1 MILKFDFQRD
11 EVSFFF
17 LLSHPTALSCI
28 TRTRRTTTELFT
40 VQQIIGCGDEAV
52 LAAGT
57 VDYIGFSYYMTNA
70 VRADA
75 AATNGEDLG

>member
-1 MILKFDFQRD
+1 M
-11 EVSFFF
+11 
-17 LLSHPTALSCI
+17 
-28 TRTRRTTTELFT
+28 ELFT
-40 VQQIIGCGDEAV
+40 VQQIIGCGETI

-57 VDYIGFSYYMTNA
+57 VDYVGFSYYMTNA

>member
-1 MILKFDFQRD
+1 M
-11 EVSFFF
+11 
-17 LLSHPTALSCI
+17 
-28 TRTRRTTTELFT
+28 ELFT
-40 VQQIIGCGDEAV
+40 VQQIIGCDDETI

-75 AATNGEDLG
+75 AAANGEDLG

>member
-1 MILKFDFQRD
+1 M
-11 EVSFFF
+11 
-17 LLSHPTALSCI
+17 
-28 TRTRRTTTELFT
+28 ELFT
-40 VQQIIGCGDEAV
+40 VQQIIGCDDETI

>member
-1 MILKFDFQRD
+1 M
-11 EVSFFF
+11 
-17 LLSHPTALSCI
+17 
-28 TRTRRTTTELFT
+28 ELFT
-40 VQQIIGCGDEAV
+40 VQQIIGCGDEAILAAGTV
-52 LAAGT
+52 DYIGCGDEAILAAGT

>member
-1 MILKFDFQRD
+1 MEF
-11 EVSFFF
+11 
-17 LLSHPTALSCI
+17 
-28 TRTRRTTTELFT
+28 FT
-40 VQQIIGCGDEAV
+40 VQQIIGCGDEAI

-57 VDYIGFSYYMTNA
+57 ADYIGFSYYMTNA

>member
-1 MILKFDFQRD
+1 MQTEMFALFFHP
-11 EVSFFF
+11 SFC
-17 LLSHPTALSCI
+17 HNKAGI
-28 TRTRRTTTELFT
+28 TRTRRTAMELIT
-40 VQQIIGCGDEAV
+40 VQQIIGCGDEAI

-70 VRADA
+70 VQADA

>member
-1 MILKFDFQRD
+1 MD
-11 EVSFFF
+11 
-17 LLSHPTALSCI
+17 
-28 TRTRRTTTELFT
+28 LFT
-40 VQQIIGCGDEAV
+40 VQQIIGCDDETI

-75 AATNGEDLG
+75 ADANGEDLG

>member
-1 MILKFDFQRD
+1 MQTEMFALFFHP
-11 EVSFFF
+11 SFYYNKA
-17 LLSHPTALSCI
+17 SI
-28 TRTRRTTTELFT
+28 TRTRRTTMELFT
-40 VQQIIGCGDEAV
+40 VQQIIGCGDEAI